1 MSSYNPIEVPLISG
15 LIAQAVKKF
24 AQDRAH
30 DYDLCYHDKPIWRV
44 VSFDLT
50 NNIFREVQVSAFLT
64 EDGEELS
71 FVPRAY
77 SVGYSAKVT
86 APNGTQVQKIL
97 LRDLFL
103 TTSTP
108 PFKLDEIAIIAA
120 MEKLLLLAW
129 ATANTFT
136 RADLR

>member
-24 AQDRAH
+24 AQDRGH
-30 DYDLCYHDKPIWRV
+30 GYDLWYHDKPIWRI
-44 VSFDLT
+44 VSFDLI
-50 NNIFREVQVSAFLT
+50 NNIFRDVQVSAFLT

-71 FVPRAY
+71 FVPHAY

-86 APNGTQVQKIL
+86 APNATQVQKIL

-103 TTSTP
+103 MTSTP
-108 PFKLDEIAIIAA
+108 PIKLDQIAIIAA
-120 MEKLLLLAW
+120 IKQLLSSAW
-129 ATANTFT
+129 TIAQTFA
-136 RADLR
+136 RADLQ